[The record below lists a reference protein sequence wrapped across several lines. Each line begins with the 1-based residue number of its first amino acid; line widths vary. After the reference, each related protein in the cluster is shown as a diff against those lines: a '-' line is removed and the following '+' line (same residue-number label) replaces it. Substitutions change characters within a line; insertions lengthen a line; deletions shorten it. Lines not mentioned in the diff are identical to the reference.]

1 MKKNLFTMILCACAF
16 TSLSFYSCSQES
28 TSSQGPTTAKS
39 YTVHLGFGG
48 EITNISTSPLTKA
61 VVADSD
67 LYGIQVYSCPA
78 TSSSSPTYTQYAYG
92 LFNNKSDMTVNLL
105 QGYIY
110 KFVCTMVV
118 NGKNK
123 LYGYN
128 GGYAQ
133 PYHTNSNGVAQLNN
147 QFTYSTSGYFDGLVD
162 GSSWLSSDS
171 KFYNRPNTDRYYGE
185 LAGFTP
191 AENASASISM
201 KRVAFGAKFI
211 ADGLTDGKLK
221 ISMKEAPDIYITYP
235 DTTVQDIFTFDNNY
249 GFNPMAWTQDD
260 YSEAVSTSITWIK
273 ADGAT
278 IPLATQDI
286 TFKRN
291 MLTTI
296 TVKVNDNS
304 SKNGIDIN
312 KETTS
317 MGDGGSVTITGSSSD
332 STTVNP

>member
-16 TSLSFYSCSQES
+16 SSLSFYSCSQDS
-28 TSSQGPTTAKS
+28 TSSNQGLTTAKS
-39 YTVHLGFGG
+39 YTVHLGLGG
-48 EITNISTSPLTKA
+48 EITDISTSPLTKA
-61 VVADSD
+61 AVADSN

-78 TSSSSPTYTQYAYG
+78 TSTESPVYTQYAYG
-92 LFNNKSDMTVNLL
+92 LFNDKSAMTVNLL

-110 KFVCTMVV
+110 KFACTMVV

-123 LYGYN
+123 LLNYGN
-128 GGYAQ
+128 GYESPFFSNNAAAQ
-133 PYHTNSNGVAQLNN
+133 INN
-147 QFTYSTSGYFDGLVD
+147 QFTYSTSKYFNGLAEGYSYLSDGKNY
-162 GSSWLSSDS
+162 S
-171 KFYNRPNTDRYYGE
+171 RPNTDRYYGE
-185 LAGFTP
+185 LTGFAP

-221 ISMKEAPDIYITYP
+221 ISMQEAPDIYITYP
-235 DTTVQDIFTFDNNY
+235 DTTVQDIFTFYNNY
-249 GFNPMAWTQDD
+249 YSNPMSWTQDG
-260 YSEAVSTSITWIK
+260 YSETVSTSITWIK

-296 TVKVNDNS
+296 TVKVNDTS

-312 KETTS
+312 QETTS
-317 MGDGGSVTITGSSSD
+317 MGDGGSVTINSSSSG